1 MSSRADN
8 ALDAQLRTFAAHL
21 RDPRANPPPPGI
33 EDRRLAVYR
42 ELFFNN
48 IRELLSGNFPVSRRT
63 LGEAV
68 WGLLVHDFHARH
80 RAHSPLFPEIG
91 QEFQQFLRARADAGA
106 GDPHWLVELAHYEW
120 VELALQLA
128 DAAIPPHDPDGDL
141 LTGIPVVSPFAWPL
155 AYRWPVQSIGPDS
168 IPETAPPSPTLLL
181 LRRDAA
187 GDVHFSEIS
196 PLVYRLLELLDSGT
210 DMTGNDL
217 LLQLAREAG
226 AGNRDAF
233 LQEGSAMLRHLHAEG
248 TLLGTR

>member
-1 MSSRADN
+1 MSSRADK

-128 DAAIPPHDPDGDL
+128 L
-141 LTGIPVVSPFAWPL
+141 EFRLE
-155 AYRWPVQSIGPDS
+155 R
-168 IPETAPPSPTLLL
+168 TLVAGEEGA
-181 LRRDAA
+181 RRIVD
-187 GDVHFSEIS
+187 EI
-196 PLVYRLLELLDSGT
+196 ELQAS
-210 DMTGNDL
+210 
-217 LLQLAREAG
+217 
-226 AGNRDAF
+226 AF
-233 LQEGSAMLRHLHAEG
+233 LAVAGGVEQL
-248 TLLGTR
+248 